1 MSLLDILDPARREP
15 VPDEQRERWLDVV
28 PRAPFKAPRVPFV
41 LLVLVVLG
49 VGLVGLLLLN
59 TSLQQGSFAI
69 HDLQRQTSLLA
80 DRQSEL
86 ERQVAVLAAPESLAS
101 RAVKL
106 GMVPNPNPAFLR
118 LSDGRVLGDPQPAK
132 ALPKPKPKPKVAA
145 KPPAKTPAKTPVKT
159 PAKPKTPVKPASG
172 AAR

>member
-15 VPDEQRERWLDVV
+15 VPEQERERWLDVV
-28 PRAPFKAPRVPFV
+28 PNAPFKAPRVPFV
-41 LLVLVVLG
+41 LLVLAVLG

-80 DRQSEL
+80 DRQGEL
-86 ERQVAVLAAPESLAS
+86 ERKVAVLQAPENLAA

-118 LSDGRVLGDPQPAK
+118 LSDGKILGDPEPAK
-132 ALPKPKPKPKVAA
+132 APVKPKPKVT
-145 KPPAKTPAKTPVKT
+145 PPAKKPVTPAAGTKPPVKQ
-159 PAKPKTPVKPASG
+159 PVKPVQPANG
-172 AAR
+172 GTR

>member
-15 VPDEQRERWLDVV
+15 VPERERWLDLV
-28 PRAPFKAPRVPFV
+28 PKAPFKAPRVPFV
-41 LLVLVVLG
+41 LLVLAVLG

-59 TSLQQGSFAI
+59 TTLQQGSFAI
-69 HDLQRQTSLLA
+69 HDLQRETSRLA

-86 ERQVAVLAAPESLAS
+86 ERQVAVLAAPESLAA

-118 LSDGRVLGDPQPAK
+118 LSDGKVLGDPEPAK
-132 ALPKPKPKPKVAA
+132 ALPKPKPKVAPEVTPPA
-145 KPPAKTPAKTPVKT
+145 KPPAK
-159 PAKPKTPVKPASG
+159 PKKPANG

>member
-15 VPDEQRERWLDVV
+15 VPERERWLDVV
-28 PRAPFKAPRVPFV
+28 PKAPFKAPRVPFV
-41 LLVLVVLG
+41 LLVLAVLG

-86 ERQVAVLAAPESLAS
+86 ERKVAVLQAPENLAA

-118 LSDGRVLGDPQPAK
+118 LSDGKVLGDPTPAT
-132 ALPKPKPKPKVAA
+132 APPKPKPKVAA
-145 KPPAKTPAKTPVKT
+145 KPP
-159 PAKPKTPVKPASG
+159 VKPAAG
-172 AAR
+172 AKPPATGAKPPAAVAKPPANGGTR